1 MGKLVRNIFNWVAFM
16 LAFAALV
23 HYIILEPWGCGCN
36 HLSAEIQKV
45 VIFAMGAF
53 GLFMVA
59 KALLLFLF
67 GRPKFDWHMIYG
79 NFLLNVITIVMLV
92 PFIISAAAQMC
103 NIENIKEGSAE
114 SPASLVWSVFSHFVD
129 PGNIGNAA
137 ADHIGWATLIALL
150 GVFLM
155 NGLLIATLT
164 GWIDSHKEKWLKGE
178 VTYIRPSMQRYY
190 IIIGGNDMVAGIVEQ
205 IFRANKSTWWRRM
218 LSLLFKPTILIQTS
232 RDVDKFRMELFSNL
246 TEREQRHV
254 IIYYGNRT
262 SDRDIE
268 NLKVRSAKEVYIIGE
283 DVRSDDTES
292 YHDTMNMECLE
303 LIRKHLGKVHKKL
316 TCHVMFEY
324 QTTFS
329 VFQYSEISNNIKDF
343 IDFKPFNYYDSWAQ
357 QVLIGRTEE
366 YLPLEGAE
374 GIRVDSPKQVHLIIV
389 GMSRMGISMAINA
402 AHVAHY
408 PNFDSK
414 GIRTKITFID
424 KAANEE
430 KDFFM
435 GRFKDLFALSHWRY
449 GNVEGEDINWDD
461 ENIPSSEYE
470 HLGGDFLDIEWE
482 FINGS
487 VAMKAIQ
494 DYFSNAT
501 KDENRI
507 VTIAICLPE
516 PNRCLASA
524 LYLNKDVYDRV
535 NQILV
540 YNRYGDSLVTQ
551 MVHGDNKSDK
561 EIMELIKAAKAPE
574 PKEGKKDKEE
584 KKDEGTKKDVKQFNP
599 YHNKLRAFGMAYSFY
614 DLELMED
621 IAYIANMNGRT
632 YDQIKKA
639 SGEVVEGEEL
649 YGKSKAAKAWSNFYS
664 ASTAWCKLRCIGWD
678 GVRELA
684 DNEVEILAKVE
695 HARWNMEQLLMGYRP
710 LTDKEQY
717 EVVNYDKSANKKQ
730 SEKKTKEGQTEK
742 KKKITYLSL
751 KNPYKSIMAHLDL
764 CSFKRLLEIDENTT
778 KIDKGFV
785 KILPLTLRGIKDS
798 RKTIEAEELANKLEE
813 IGIPKPKPEEQK

>member
-1 MGKLVRNIFNWVAFM
+1 M

-36 HLSAEIQKV
+36 YLSAEIQKA

-103 NIENIKEGSAE
+103 NIENIKEGGAE

-178 VTYIRPSMQRYY
+178 VTYFRPSMQRYY

-205 IFRANKSTWWRRM
+205 IFRASKSTWWRRI

-232 RDVDKFRMELFSNL
+232 RDVEKFIMELFSNL

-254 IIYYGNRT
+254 VIYYGNRT
-262 SDRDIE
+262 SDRDIAK
-268 NLKVRSAKEVYIIGE
+268 LQVRNAKEVYIIGE

-303 LIRKHLGKVHKKL
+303 LIRKHLGEVHKKL

-329 VFQYSEISNNIKDF
+329 VFQYSEISNNIKDC

-374 GIRVDSPKQVHLIIV
+374 GIDADSAKQVHLIIV
-389 GMSRMGISMAINA
+389 GMSRMGVSMAINA
-402 AHVAHY
+402 AHLAHY

-424 KAANEE
+424 KAADEE
-430 KDFFM
+430 KEFFM

-449 GNVEGEDINWDD
+449 GNVEGEEIKWDNAYTPT
-461 ENIPSSEYE
+461 EEYE

-487 VAMKAIQ
+487 VGMKAMQSYIT
-494 DYFSNAT
+494 DASNN
-501 KDENRI
+501 ENSI

-524 LYLNKDVYDRV
+524 LYLDRGVYDKV

-551 MVHGDNKSDK
+551 MTHKN
-561 EIMELIKAAKAPE
+561 
-574 PKEGKKDKEE
+574 GK
-584 KKDEGTKKDVKQFNP
+584 QYNP
-599 YHNKLRAFGMAYSFY
+599 YHNKMRAFGMAYKFY
-614 DLELMED
+614 NLELMKE
-621 IAYIANMNGRT
+621 IAYVANINGDA
-632 YDQIKKA
+632 YNFIKNTIVREF
-639 SGEVVEGEEL
+639 GEIDEGKDR
-649 YGKSKAAKAWSNFYS
+649 YGKSQAAKAWSNFYS
-664 ASTAWCKLRCIGWD
+664 ASTAWCKMRCIGLSEK
-678 GVRELA
+678 RRLTA
-684 DNEVEILAKVE
+684 NEVDLLAKVE

-710 LTDKEQY
+710 L
-717 EVVNYDKSANKKQ
+717 SAEEQ
-730 SEKKTKEGQTEK
+730 SEVTKDMTK
-742 KKKITYLSL
+742 
-751 KNPYKSIMAHLDL
+751 KNPKKSEMAHLDL
-764 CSFKRLLEIDENTT
+764 CSFERLSD
-778 KIDKGFV
+778 IDKVVIRYDEGFS
-785 KILPLTLRGIKDS
+785 KIYPLIFDGLKNGCK
-798 RKTIEAEELANKLEE
+798 KIEEEELKNIL
-813 IGIPKPKPEEQK
+813 GITKQPKTE

>member
-36 HLSAEIQKV
+36 YLSAECQKV
-45 VIFAMGAF
+45 VIFAIGAF

-205 IFRANKSTWWRRM
+205 IFRANKSTWWRRI

-232 RDVDKFRMELFSNL
+232 RDVEKFRMELFSNL

-303 LIRKHLGKVHKKL
+303 LIRKHLGKGHKKL

-329 VFQYSEISNNIKDF
+329 VFQYSEISNNIKDC

-408 PNFDSK
+408 PNYASK

-424 KAANEE
+424 KNADEE

-435 GRFKDLFALSHWRY
+435 GRFKELFALSHWRY
-449 GNVEGEDINWDD
+449 SEVKGKDIEQVDEGNPLGKHK
-461 ENIPSSEYE
+461 

-487 VAMKAIQ
+487 IEKKAMQTYIKE
-494 DYFSNAT
+494 AT
-501 KDENRI
+501 DNENSI

-516 PNRCLASA
+516 PNRCLAAA
-524 LYLNKDVYDRV
+524 LYLDRSVYDKV

-551 MVHGDNKSDK
+551 MTHKD
-561 EIMELIKAAKAPE
+561 
-574 PKEGKKDKEE
+574 GK
-584 KKDEGTKKDVKQFNP
+584 QINP
-599 YHNKLRAFGMAYSFY
+599 YHNKMRAFGMAYDFY
-614 DLELMED
+614 NLELVRSIEKLAHRIQD
-621 IAYIANMNGRT
+621 EYNKIYPPDPNE
-632 YDQIKKA
+632 K
-639 SGEVVEGEEL
+639 
-649 YGKSKAAKAWSNFYS
+649 YGKSEMAKWWSNVYS
-664 ASTAWCKLRCIGWD
+664 ASTAWCKMRCIGWD
-678 GVRELA
+678 GERDLTEG
-684 DNEVEILAKVE
+684 EVNILAKVE

-710 LTDKEQY
+710 VDVTKQKELTDITDKE
-717 EVVNYDKSANKKQ
+717 
-730 SEKKTKEGQTEK
+730 EK
-742 KKKITYLSL
+742 KKKKNKL
-751 KNPYKSIMAHLDL
+751 KSQMIHLNI
-764 CSFKRLLEIDENTT
+764 CSFNKLE
-778 KIDKGFV
+778 KIDGGSIQVDKG
-785 KILPLTLRGIKDS
+785 ISSI
-798 RKTIEAEELANKLEE
+798 IAEELKGKIVKKDKEE
-813 IGIPKPKPEEQK
+813 PKTTDK